1 MNASVTLYTK
11 DKQELSD
18 FLSEYYSKKINLKNS
33 TEWKSQYKNPVEL
46 VEIVSTFIDNKE
58 KYKSTKMLVSI
69 DLGVYIN
76 IEEKNYNSFI
86 KYLFERFPY

>member
-11 DKQELSD
+11 DKNELSD
-18 FLSEYYSKKINLKNS
+18 FLSEYYSKEIIPNN
-33 TEWKSQYKNPVEL
+33 TEWKNEYQNPVEL

-58 KYKSTKMLVSI
+58 KYKSTNMFVSI
-69 DLGVYIN
+69 DSGVYIS
-76 IEEKNYNSFI
+76 IQEKNYNSFI